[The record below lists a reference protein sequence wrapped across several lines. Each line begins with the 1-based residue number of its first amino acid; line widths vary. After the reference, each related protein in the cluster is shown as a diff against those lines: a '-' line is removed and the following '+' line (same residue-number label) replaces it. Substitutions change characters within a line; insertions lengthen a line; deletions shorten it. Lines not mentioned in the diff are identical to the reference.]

1 MAVVSSDPD
10 RLRRAIDAIDAENA
24 KDPDHVPDGRGE
36 LVPGELLYGQRMTR
50 WLDALYPDA
59 PEPLRLAARAQ
70 HVRRWD
76 VPRDTYPADRIGYL
90 KWRTRLYGHHAHVA
104 ERILRDAGYDDVTIA
119 RVRSLLKKERIKT
132 DPDAQALED
141 VICLVFLENEFATFA
156 AKHEEEKVVNIVR
169 RTWAKM
175 SRVGHAAALSL
186 PLTADALRIVQRA
199 LAGQDEG

>member
-1 MAVVSSDPD
+1 MHPVTSDPD
-10 RLRRAIDAIDAENA
+10 RFRRAIDAIDAANA
-24 KDPDHVPDGRGE
+24 HDPDRVPDERGD
-36 LVPGELLYGQRMTR
+36 LVPGELLYGRRMTR
-50 WLDALYPDA
+50 WLEALYPDA

-90 KWRTRLYGHHAHVA
+90 KWRTRLYGHHADVA
-104 ERILRDAGYDDVTIA
+104 ERILRDVGYDDATIA

-141 VICLVFLENEFATFA
+141 VICLVFLENEFASFA
-156 AKHEEEKVVNIVR
+156 AKHDEEKVVNIVR

-175 SRVGHAAALSL
+175 SPVGHAAALRL
-186 PLTADALRIVQRA
+186 PMTAHVLRIVQKA
-199 LAGQDEG
+199 LTPT